1 MSESPQ
7 KTGTIVVGSDGSAGA
22 RRALHW
28 ALAEADLRGAA
39 VQVVITVD
47 PQGSSVT
54 TIADGERL
62 ARETEEAATL
72 HDSDAEVSVGVHEG
86 RPVDVLMSIAAGAQL
101 LVVGSHGTSSIKHNA
116 LGSVSDVLARTAPC
130 PVVILPMG
138 AA

>member
-1 MSESPQ
+1 MSDSPQ

-28 ALAEADLRGAA
+28 AMTEADLRGAA
-39 VQVVITVD
+39 VQVVVTVD
-47 PQGSSVT
+47 PQKSSVG
-54 TIADGERL
+54 TISEGERI
-62 ARETEEAATL
+62 AAETAEAAAL
-72 HDSDAEVSVGVHEG
+72 HDGDTEVTVGVHEG
-86 RPVDVLMSIAAGAQL
+86 LPVDVLLSVAAGAQMI
-101 LVVGSHGTSSIKHNA
+101 VVGSHGTSSIKHNA

>member
-7 KTGTIVVGSDGSAGA
+7 KTGTILVGSDGSAGA

-28 ALAEADLRGAA
+28 AMTEADLRGAA
-39 VQVVITVD
+39 VRVVVTVD
-47 PQGSSVT
+47 PERSSVT
-54 TIADGERL
+54 SVADGERI
-62 ARETEEAATL
+62 AAETAEAATL
-72 HDSDAEVSVGVHEG
+72 HGGDTEVTVGVHEG
-86 RPVDVLMSIAAGAQL
+86 LPVDVLLSEAAGAQM
-101 LVVGSHGTSSIKHNA
+101 LVVGSHGTSSIRHNA

>member
-28 ALAEADLRGAA
+28 AMTEADLRGAA
-39 VQVVITVD
+39 VQVVVTVD
-47 PQGSSVT
+47 PEKSSVE
-54 TIADGERL
+54 TIAEGERI
-62 ARETEEAATL
+62 AAETAEAAAL
-72 HDSDAEVSVGVHEG
+72 HDGAAEVTVGVHEG
-86 RPVDVLMSIAAGAQL
+86 LPVDVLLSVAAGAQMI
-101 LVVGSHGTSSIKHNA
+101 VVGSHGTSSIKHNA
-116 LGSVSDVLARTAPC
+116 LGAVSDVLARTAPC

>member
-1 MSESPQ
+1 MSDRPQ
-7 KTGTIVVGSDGSAGA
+7 RTGTIVVGSDGSAGA

-28 ALAEADLRGAA
+28 AMAEADLRGAA
-39 VQVVITVD
+39 VQVVVTVD

-54 TIADGERL
+54 SIPDGERIV
-62 ARETEEAATL
+62 RETEEAATL
-72 HDSDAEVSVGVHEG
+72 RDGDAEVSVGLHEG
-86 RPVDVLMSIAAGAQL
+86 RPVDVLLSVAEGAQM
-101 LVVGSHGTSSIKHNA
+101 LVVGSHGTSMIRHNA

>member
-7 KTGTIVVGSDGSAGA
+7 KTGTILVGSDGSAGA

-28 ALAEADLRGAA
+28 AMTEADLRGAA
-39 VQVVITVD
+39 VRVVVTVD
-47 PQGSSVT
+47 STRSSVE
-54 TIADGERL
+54 TIADGERI
-62 ARETEEAATL
+62 AAETAEVAAL
-72 HDSDAEVSVGVHEG
+72 HDGDAEVTVGVHKG
-86 RPVDVLMSIAAGAQL
+86 MPVDVLLSEAAGAQM
-101 LVVGSHGTSSIKHNA
+101 LVIGSHGTSSIRHNA

>member
-1 MSESPQ
+1 MSTSPQ

-28 ALAEADLRGAA
+28 AMTEADLRGAA
-39 VQVVITVD
+39 VQVVVTVD
-47 PQGSSVT
+47 PQRSSVE
-54 TIADGERL
+54 TIADAQEI
-62 ARETEEAATL
+62 ARETEEAAIL
-72 HDSDAEVSVGVHEG
+72 HGGDVEVSVGVHEG
-86 RPVDVLMSIAAGAQL
+86 LPVDVLLSVAAGAQM
-101 LVVGSHGTSSIKHNA
+101 LVLGSHGTSSIKHNA